1 MQAGHGAS
9 RGRAADGY
17 RAPERQL
24 SSSDLICCRGRTANR
39 KPGRKRLRRR
49 ADAIPGIL
57 LGDDSPAGEGGPS
70 ARRRLKLPPY
80 LSPLL
85 ARYFRR
91 SPDHALLMA
100 SLEDKYGSYGQL
112 GLLLLERGPKVWTI
126 KLLLLSCRVMSR
138 GVNTVMLSNILSQA
152 KAAGV
157 QLCAELVS
165 NDRNR
170 MMNITYKFA
179 GFREAGK
186 TARGI
191 LRENDLP
198 SIQPFPPYLTFDRA
212 SRSKQRNGYPS

>member
-1 MQAGHGAS
+1 
-9 RGRAADGY
+9 
-17 RAPERQL
+17 
-24 SSSDLICCRGRTANR
+24 
-39 KPGRKRLRRR
+39 
-49 ADAIPGIL
+49 
-57 LGDDSPAGEGGPS
+57 
-70 ARRRLKLPPY
+70 
-80 LSPLL
+80 
-85 ARYFRR
+85 
-91 SPDHALLMA
+91 MA

-191 LRENDLP
+191 LLENDLP
-198 SIQPFPPYLTFDRA
+198 SIQPFPPYLTVDRA